1 MRLHPH
7 IVKILLQNLDT
18 KIEALKVAVLKCIE
32 FILDQLGCSM
42 DQYLVHTLVSVI
54 KSYPRSNF

>member
-18 KIEALKVAVLKCIE
+18 KIEALKIAVLKCIE

-42 DQYLVHTLVSVI
+42 DQYLVHILVSVI